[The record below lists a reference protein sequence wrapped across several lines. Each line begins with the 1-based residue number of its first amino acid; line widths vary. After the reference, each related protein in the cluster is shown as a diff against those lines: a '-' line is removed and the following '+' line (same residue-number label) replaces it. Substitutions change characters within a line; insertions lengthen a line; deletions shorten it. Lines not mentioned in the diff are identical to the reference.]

1 MFPILNHVPPP
12 SPYHPFGSSQC
23 TSPKNPERKTPIQY
37 TNAYIWNFEKVIFKD
52 FKYSVVTNIH
62 SHKELWHTELKVH
75 FPNTFRSV
83 KNHQHKTHL

>member
-1 MFPILNHVPPP
+1 MF
-12 SPYHPFGSSQC
+12 
-23 TSPKNPERKTPIQY
+23 TRKDIY
-37 TNAYIWNFEKVIFKD
+37 LFEKVIFKD

-62 SHKELWHTELKVH
+62 SYKELWHTELKIQ